1 MDVFDLRAQRELQ
14 RLRQSQASNII
25 TVDPNLRGFTRRFD
39 PDVSRA
45 TLLQLQRSRV
55 PTKAELEKSVG
66 VKTAKKLKKR
76 KKKNLRGEVARN
88 LTQQRRFERGER
100 RDKPEQEP
108 RIVGDPAPAAPGA
121 PAAPAAPAAD
131 PNAQLRL
138 AIEGRRI
145 ASQDAQ
151 QRRLVDAIMDR
162 DDRERGE
169 RQAILDRQADERQAI
184 IGRSEVERQALLDRQ
199 GALAGEER
207 QERLAILDR
216 EGQERLAIL
225 DRQERLTEEERG
237 ERQALIGR
245 AEAASEASQRER
257 GELRGAFRTILE
269 GETAFARRERQDFL
283 DQSEAER
290 AVLRREAREERVA
303 LLDDR
308 RGLEQSQEAIRD
320 RVEQQ
325 RIAER
330 RQAAAERDE
339 LLGRGARALER
350 LGDEERRERVQRE
363 DQQAAAQVAER
374 QRQQAERAQIDV
386 QAAEEREGI
395 LRLTLDTDRDPVPE
409 PGNTQADRDFIQR
422 QFQQGLE
429 QVDRRIGESEARTA
443 EQIRQHADRVTA
455 VERQPPIII
464 QQPPINIEQPAAPAQ
479 PAGPSAAEIA
489 AGVRDAL
496 QDLDLQPSPR
506 RRVDI
511 EEDTTDTESET
522 FSPTRTRRDKRGRHR
537 PDDPRAETF
546 FRDQD
551 PDEEAQGF
559 SPVQRGSPRQQ
570 PTPQSTGQDIGDLF
584 PEGLPP
590 PQEGGGEERGEAE
603 PEQVVAEPAQLP
615 SQRIPELEE
624 QQGSVPGGERREI
637 PTGDPEQLP
646 RAFAEIEG
654 SGVVVDRS
662 NLPRSAFEGGS
673 AREQEGGQDLF
684 QSGLFSGNL
693 EAAAQN
699 AIGFVGDVAG
709 RAAGGISNLVN
720 PPPQVGD
727 QTGGAL
733 TDAEGNP
740 IFGLGQEIEPVRPTI
755 QPLQSEQPVRRVDTS
770 RSPRTPVTRTPIG
783 AGAGGGGRAAPRS
796 QLQKDKAAL
805 KGAEAQERRLQTA
818 QKASKIANVSG
829 GRQAFGAKGE
839 LKKVQQKIKDLQ
851 GSIQREEIQVANR
864 ESMRQ
869 GAALGGG
876 IRGGSARG
884 AARGARG
891 LVEEEEEGEAVARVA
906 PSARRTNLQLYDELI
921 PEIQGSYTRGR
932 AQGGAR
938 GSLPFQISNTSDRV
952 FKGLQP
958 GQTATIDQIES
969 DGRLGYYP
977 RGRTAGKTGI
987 TRIGEAELKKHVTS
1001 GKLKV
1006 DRTR

>member
-1 MDVFDLRAQRELQ
+1 MEGNIFSNRKERELQ
-14 RLRQSQASNII
+14 NLRQRQASNII

-45 TLLQLQRSRV
+45 SLLQLQRSRV

-66 VKTAKKLKKR
+66 VKTVKKLKKR
-76 KKKNLRGEVARN
+76 KKKNLRGEAARN

-145 ASQDAQ
+145 ASQEAQ

-245 AEAASEASQRER
+245 AEAASAGAQAER
-257 GELRGAFRTILE
+257 QELRGAFRTILE

-374 QRQQAERAQIDV
+374 QRQQAERTQIDV

-395 LRLTLDTDRDPVPE
+395 LRLTLDSDRDPVPESPRPE

-479 PAGPSAAEIA
+479 QPGPSAAEIA
-489 AGVRDAL
+489 VGVRDAL

-511 EEDTTDTESET
+511 EEETTDTESET
-522 FSPTRTRRDKRGRHR
+522 FSPTRTQRDKRGRHR

-559 SPVQRGSPRQQ
+559 SPVQRVKVKPGQQ

-624 QQGSVPGGERREI
+624 QQGSAPGGERRVI

-662 NLPRSAFEGGS
+662 NLP
-673 AREQEGGQDLF
+673 QEGGQDLF

-709 RAAGGISNLVN
+709 RAGAGIANLVN

-740 IFGLGQEIEPVRPTI
+740 IFGLGQEIEEPVRPTI
-755 QPLQSEQPVRRVDTS
+755 QPLQSEQPVRRVETS
-770 RSPRTPVTRTPIG
+770 RSPR
-783 AGAGGGGRAAPRS
+783 AGGGGRADTRS
-796 QLQKDKAAL
+796 KLQKDKDAL

-851 GSIQREEIQVANR
+851 GRIQSEEIQVRNR
-864 ESMRQ
+864 ESMRH

-884 AARGARG
+884 AAGGARG

-938 GSLPFQISNTSDRV
+938 GSLPYQISNTSDRV

>member
-1 MDVFDLRAQRELQ
+1 M
-14 RLRQSQASNII
+14 
-25 TVDPNLRGFTRRFD
+25 
-39 PDVSRA
+39 
-45 TLLQLQRSRV
+45 
-55 PTKAELEKSVG
+55 
-66 VKTAKKLKKR
+66 
-76 KKKNLRGEVARN
+76 
-88 LTQQRRFERGER
+88 
-100 RDKPEQEP
+100 
-108 RIVGDPAPAAPGA
+108 
-121 PAAPAAPAAD
+121 
-131 PNAQLRL
+131 
-138 AIEGRRI
+138 
-145 ASQDAQ
+145 
-151 QRRLVDAIMDR
+151 
-162 DDRERGE
+162 
-169 RQAILDRQADERQAI
+169 
-184 IGRSEVERQALLDRQ
+184 
-199 GALAGEER
+199 
-207 QERLAILDR
+207 
-216 EGQERLAIL
+216 
-225 DRQERLTEEERG
+225 
-237 ERQALIGR
+237 
-245 AEAASEASQRER
+245 
-257 GELRGAFRTILE
+257 
-269 GETAFARRERQDFL
+269 
-283 DQSEAER
+283 
-290 AVLRREAREERVA
+290 
-303 LLDDR
+303 
-308 RGLEQSQEAIRD
+308 
-320 RVEQQ
+320 
-325 RIAER
+325 
-330 RQAAAERDE
+330 
-339 LLGRGARALER
+339 
-350 LGDEERRERVQRE
+350 
-363 DQQAAAQVAER
+363 
-374 QRQQAERAQIDV
+374 
-386 QAAEEREGI
+386 
-395 LRLTLDTDRDPVPE
+395 
-409 PGNTQADRDFIQR
+409 
-422 QFQQGLE
+422 
-429 QVDRRIGESEARTA
+429 
-443 EQIRQHADRVTA
+443 
-455 VERQPPIII
+455 
-464 QQPPINIEQPAAPAQ
+464 
-479 PAGPSAAEIA
+479 
-489 AGVRDAL
+489 
-496 QDLDLQPSPR
+496 
-506 RRVDI
+506 DI

-522 FSPTRTRRDKRGRHR
+522 FSPTRTQRDKRGRHR

-559 SPVQRGSPRQQ
+559 SPVQRGSPRRSAFEGESAREQQ
-570 PTPQSTGQDIGDLF
+570 PTPQSTGQDLGDLF
-584 PEGLPP
+584 PAGLPP

-624 QQGSVPGGERREI
+624 QQGSAPGGERREI

-646 RAFAEIEG
+646 RAFAELED

-662 NLPRSAFEGGS
+662 NLP
-673 AREQEGGQDLF
+673 QEGGQGTASPGIAREQDLF

-709 RAAGGISNLVN
+709 RAGAGIANLVN
-720 PPPQVGD
+720 PPPGIGD
-727 QTGGAL
+727 QTGGGL

-770 RSPRTPVTRTPIG
+770 RSPR
-783 AGAGGGGRAAPRS
+783 AGGGGRPDTRS
-796 QLQKDKAAL
+796 KLQKDKDAL
-805 KGAEAQERRLQTA
+805 KGAQAQERRLQTA
-818 QKASKIANVSG
+818 QKASKSANVSG
-829 GRQAFGAKGE
+829 ARQAFGAKGE
-839 LKKVQQKIKDLQ
+839 LKQVQQKIKDLQ
-851 GSIQREEIQVANR
+851 LRIQSEEIQVRNR

-869 GAALGGG
+869 GGGGGG

>member
-1 MDVFDLRAQRELQ
+1 MEGNIFSNRKERELQ
-14 RLRQSQASNII
+14 NLRQRQATNIVQ
-25 TVDPNLRGFTRRFD
+25 VDPNLRGFTQRFD

-45 TLLQLQRSRV
+45 SLLQAQRARV

-76 KKKNLRGEVARN
+76 RGKNLRGEVARN
-88 LTQQRRFERGER
+88 LREQRRFERGER

-108 RIVGDPAPAAPGA
+108 RIVGDPVPPVPGA

-169 RQAILDRQADERQAI
+169 RQAILDRGADERQAI
-184 IGRSEVERQALLDRQ
+184 IGRSELERRELLDRQ

-207 QERLAILDR
+207 QERL
-216 EGQERLAIL
+216 GIL
-225 DRQERLTEEERG
+225 DRQARLTEEERG

-245 AEAASEASQRER
+245 AEAER

-269 GETAFARRERQDFL
+269 GETAFARQERQDFL

-290 AVLRREAREERVA
+290 GVLRREAREERVA

-308 RGLEQSQEAIRD
+308 RGLQQSQEAIRD
-320 RVEQQ
+320 RVEEQ
-325 RIAER
+325 RAAER
-330 RQAAAERDE
+330 REAAKERDQ
-339 LLGRGARALER
+339 LLGRAQSTFER
-350 LGDEERRERVQRE
+350 LGAEERRERVQRE
-363 DQQAAAQVAER
+363 DQQAAEQVAER
-374 QRQQAERAQIDV
+374 ERQRVEREQVSV

-395 LRLTLDTDRDPVPE
+395 LRLTLDADREPVPD
-409 PGNTQADRDFIQR
+409 PGNTQADREFIQR

-429 QVDRRIGESEARTA
+429 QVDRRIGESEARTT
-443 EQIRQHADRVTA
+443 EQIRQHADRVSA
-455 VERQPPIII
+455 QQPPIII
-464 QQPPINIEQPAAPAQ
+464 QQPPINIEQPAAPPQ
-479 PAGPSAAEIA
+479 VQSGPSAAEIA

-522 FSPTRTRRDKRGRHR
+522 FSPRRSGRGGAS
-537 PDDPRAETF
+537 PRAGVEF
-546 FRDQD
+546 Q
-551 PDEEAQGF
+551 EGGLGGGF
-559 SPVQRGSPRQQ
+559 SPAQSPRQPRQ
-570 PTPQSTGQDIGDLF
+570 LPTPQSTGQSIGDLF
-584 PEGLPP
+584 PAGLPP

-603 PEQVVAEPAQLP
+603 PEQVVAELSEGA
-615 SQRIPELEE
+615 
-624 QQGSVPGGERREI
+624 GERRVI

-646 RAFAEIEG
+646 RAFAELG
-654 SGVVVDRS
+654 DSGVVVDPS
-662 NLPRSAFEGGS
+662 NLP
-673 AREQEGGQDLF
+673 QEGGQDLF

-709 RAAGGISNLVN
+709 RAGAGIANLVN
-720 PPPQVGD
+720 PPAAVGE

-733 TDAEGNP
+733 TDAEGKP
-740 IFGLGQEIEPVRPTI
+740 IFGLGQEIEQPVRPTI
-755 QPLQSEQPVRRVDTS
+755 QPLQSEQPVRRVAPREAKA
-770 RSPRTPVTRTPIG
+770 RSPRA
-783 AGAGGGGRAAPRS
+783 AGGGGGRAAPADTRS
-796 QLQKDKAAL
+796 QLQKDKADL
-805 KGAEAQERRLQTA
+805 KGRQSQERRLITA

-829 GRQAFGAKGE
+829 ARQGFAAKGE
-839 LKKVQQKIKDLQ
+839 LKQVQDKIKDLQ
-851 GSIQREEIQVANR
+851 GRIQREEVQVANR

-876 IRGGSARG
+876 GGGRPQQP
-884 AARGARG
+884 ARG
-891 LVEEEEEGEAVARVA
+891 LVEEEAEGEAVARVA
-906 PSARRTNLQLYDELI
+906 PSARRTNLQLYDEIL

-958 GQTATIDQIES
+958 GQTATIDQVER

-977 RGRTAGKTGI
+977 KGRTAGKTGI

>member
-14 RLRQSQASNII
+14 RLRQSQASNIVR
-25 TVDPNLRGFTRRFD
+25 VDPSLRGFTRRFD

-45 TLLQLQRSRV
+45 SLLQAQRERV

-66 VKTAKKLKKR
+66 VKTVKKLKKR

-108 RIVGDPAPAAPGA
+108 RIVGDPVPAAPGA
-121 PAAPAAPAAD
+121 PAAPAPAGPAAD

-216 EGQERLAIL
+216 EGQERLRIL

-245 AEAASEASQRER
+245 AEAER

-303 LLDDR
+303 LIDDR
-308 RGLEQSQEAIRD
+308 RGLQQSQEAIRE
-320 RVEQQ
+320 RVEEQ

-330 RQAAAERDE
+330 RAAAKERDE

-363 DQQAAAQVAER
+363 DQQAAGQVAER
-374 QRQQAERAQIDV
+374 ERQQAERAQIDV

-395 LRLTLDTDRDPVPE
+395 LKLTLDTDREPVPE

-443 EQIRQHADRVTA
+443 EQIRQHAERVTA

-479 PAGPSAAEIA
+479 KPGPSAAEIA

-522 FSPTRTRRDKRGRHR
+522 FSPTRTQRHKRGLHR

-551 PDEEAQGF
+551 ADEEAQGF

-584 PEGLPP
+584 PAGLPP

-624 QQGSVPGGERREI
+624 QQGSAPGGERREI

-646 RAFAEIEG
+646 RPFAELG
-654 SGVVVDRS
+654 DSGVEIDRS
-662 NLPRSAFEGGS
+662 NLP
-673 AREQEGGQDLF
+673 QEGGQDLF
-684 QSGLFSGNL
+684 QSGQFSGNL

-699 AIGFVGDVAG
+699 AIGYVGDLAG
-709 RAAGGISNLVN
+709 RAGAGIANLVN
-720 PPPQVGD
+720 PSPAAQRARTGIGE

-755 QPLQSEQPVRRVDTS
+755 QPLQSEEPARRPASLSTAA
-770 RSPRTPVTRTPIG
+770 RSPR
-783 AGAGGGGRAAPRS
+783 AGGGGGGRGGGGRPDTRS
-796 QLQKDKAAL
+796 KLQKDKDAL
-805 KGAEAQERRLQTA
+805 KGAQAQERRLQTA
-818 QKASKIANVSG
+818 QKASKIAKVSG

-839 LKKVQQKIKDLQ
+839 LKQVQQKIKDLQ
-851 GSIQREEIQVANR
+851 GSIQREEIQVRNR

-869 GAALGGG
+869 GGGG
-876 IRGGSARG
+876 AEVRAP
-884 AARGARG
+884 ARG

-987 TRIGEAELKKHVTS
+987 TRIGESELKKHVTS